1 MANIGNMWQTLK
13 NKILTE
19 YSKDAG
25 KMIVHAGALSWF
37 LSSLA
42 QVSVIVF
49 NDKIPPEQK
58 KFLIPQEI
66 ADAAV
71 NVASFYLVTKA
82 FKDIGQKLVSTGKWS
97 NKAIKNFV
105 QGKNIKLGDYSINLE
120 ETFKKSEDF
129 HKIYQPFKNGVAMI
143 TTTIGS
149 IISSNIITPIARNK
163 FGANRQKAYL
173 ADEKDKRDTM
183 IPAPIVLP
191 AQNRLG
197 MDDYKKQVNL
207 NAPQVNTNGVMK
219 I

>member
-1 MANIGNMWQTLK
+1 MANMGNMWQALK

-25 KMIVHAGALSWF
+25 KMIIHAGALSWF

-42 QVSVIVF
+42 QISVIVF

-66 ADAAV
+66 ADAVV
-71 NVASFYLVTKA
+71 NVASFYIVTKA
-82 FKDIGQKLVSTGKWS
+82 LKDMGQKFVSTGKWS
-97 NKAIKNFV
+97 NKAIKNFI
-105 QGKNIKLGDYSINLE
+105 QGKNIKLGDYSVNLE
-120 ETFKKSEDF
+120 TTFGKSEDF
-129 HKIYQPFKNGVAMI
+129 HKAYQPFKNGVAMI

-163 FGANRQKAYL
+163 FGANRQKAYI
-173 ADEKDKRDTM
+173 ANEKGKLDAM
-183 IPAPIVLP
+183 SPAPIVLP
-191 AQNRLG
+191 AQNRFG
-197 MDDYKKQVNL
+197 MDDYKKQVSL
-207 NAPQVNTNGVMK
+207 NATKTSTNAQMK